1 MSTKIKALTWAATI
15 SVLITFGVNEAGSAT
30 SFTSSPLFQDVA
42 KYNTTI
48 SANNNLAD
56 IYFPNPQ
63 DLKTNNYSFPIALL
77 LQGGLVDKSNY
88 SEYAQEVA
96 RYGFVVVV
104 PNNERLVPQSGNVLA
119 PQTSQIDATL
129 AQMVVENANPNSPVA
144 GIVNTNTL
152 ALLGHSLGGA
162 VGLSAIANQCIPVLC
177 QNSFSQPKE
186 LVAGAFFGANLRDQN
201 DNYIPINNS
210 GIPIALLQGNLDG
223 RALPE
228 RAEKTYNNIITPPKA
243 LITING
249 ANHFSI
255 TNTNNPAGA
264 VPDPTSSTLSQDVA
278 IETIARWSGLFLR
291 ASILNDKDA
300 FNSVYALG
308 DNLDSDVTLIS
319 QSKPVPE
326 KDSVFSLII
335 LSVCV
340 AVSIKAKKLYSSKNN
355 F

>member
-1 MSTKIKALTWAATI
+1 MSTKIKALTWVASI
-15 SVLITFGVNEAGSAT
+15 SVLITFGINEAVSAT
-30 SFTSSPLFQDVA
+30 NFTSTPLFQDVA

-48 SANNNLAD
+48 SANNNSAD

-63 DLKTNNYSFPIALL
+63 DLKKNNYSFPIALL

-104 PNNERLVPQSGNVLA
+104 PNSQRSVPQSGNVLA

-129 AQMVVENANPNSPVA
+129 AQMIVENANPNSPLV

-162 VGLSAIANQCIPVLC
+162 VGLSAIANKCIPVLC
-177 QNSFSQPKE
+177 ENSFSRPKE

-228 RAEKTYNNIITPPKA
+228 RAEKTYNNITTLPKA

-255 TNTNNPAGA
+255 TNTNNPVGA
-264 VPDPTSSTLSQDVA
+264 IPDPTSSTLSQDVG

-291 ASILNDKDA
+291 ASVLNDKNA
-300 FNSVYALG
+300 FNSVYAFG
-308 DNLDSDVTLIS
+308 DSIDSNVTVIS

-326 KDSVFSLII
+326 KDSVFGLII

-340 AVSIKAKKLYSSKNN
+340 AVSIKAKRLHSSNSN

>member
-1 MSTKIKALTWAATI
+1 MNTKIKTLTWAAI
-15 SVLITFGVNEAGSAT
+15 SSVLITFGINQAVSAT
-30 SFTSSPLFQDVA
+30 NFTPSPLFQDVA

-48 SANNNLAD
+48 SANNNLTD

-77 LQGGLVDKSNY
+77 LQGGLVNKSNY
-88 SEYAQEVA
+88 SEYAREVA

-104 PNNERLVPQSGNVLA
+104 PNNERSVPQFGNVLA

-144 GIVNTNTL
+144 GVVNTNSL
-152 ALLGHSLGGA
+152 ALLGHSLGSA
-162 VGLSAIANQCIPVLC
+162 VGLSAIANKCIPNLC
-177 QNSFSQPKE
+177 QDSFTRPKE

-201 DNYIPINNS
+201 GNYITINNS

-228 RAEKTYNNIITPPKA
+228 RAEKTYNNITTPPKA

-264 VPDPTSSTLSQDVA
+264 IPDPTSSTLSQDVA

-300 FNSVYALG
+300 FNYVYALG
-308 DNLDSDVTLIS
+308 DSLDSNVTLIS
-319 QSKPVPE
+319 QTQPIPE
-326 KDSVFSLII
+326 KDSVFGLII

-340 AVSIKAKKLYSSKNN
+340 AVSIKAKRFHSSNNN